1 MIKKFFSRAKEVLMK
16 RPDSDNQDI
25 LPVLPLRDMVLF
37 PGMVASLYVG
47 REKSAL
53 AIDAVQHFDKKI
65 LVVAQKD
72 AVDGDA
78 TSANLYTIGCIA
90 SVLQTLPLPDGT
102 IKVLVEGLSRAKIVR
117 WIEEEYISAEFLP
130 LTDEQ
135 PKLEGKDL
143 QELNATAR
151 LALTQFESYVKM
163 NKKIP
168 MELFSVINQT
178 TDLGKLSDSIAAHL
192 PLNVADK
199 QEILEML
206 LISKRLEQVYKI
218 LETEI
223 SLLSA
228 ERKVRGSVRKKVDQ
242 NTSFQNQMKQLQR
255 EMSEE
260 NDEFAALVQKAS
272 EVPLSEEAKE
282 RVQSEMKRLKGMPP
296 GSQESSMLRNYIETI
311 LALPWGKF
319 DKLPKDLRK
328 AQKILDEDHFGLE
341 KVKERIIENLA
352 VQHNI
357 DNMKGPILCLVGPP
371 GVGKTSLAKSIARAT
386 GRQYVRMALGG
397 VRDESEIR
405 GHRRTYLGSL
415 PGKIING
422 MKKAKA
428 NNPLFLLDEIDK
440 LGSDWRG
447 DPTSALLE
455 VLDPEQNHTFNDH
468 YLELEYDLSKVMFI
482 CTANSLKMPQ
492 PLLDRMEIIRV
503 SGYTEDEKV
512 HIATEY
518 LIKKQLKETGLKAKE
533 FSITDG
539 ALRDLIRYYTREA
552 GVRNLD
558 REIAGLCRK
567 AVKEQ
572 LLSKAKGPKSLRIT
586 QTNLK
591 KYAGVRKYHFDE
603 IDTDDRIGVT
613 TGLAW
618 METGGDILPIESVML
633 AGRGK
638 FSMTGQLGDVMKESI
653 QAAEMLVKSRA
664 PDFGIKPS
672 LFKRKDVHI
681 HVPAGATPKDGP
693 SAGVAMVTS
702 IVSVLTGIPVRKDIA
717 MTGEISLRGRVMPIG
732 GLKEKLLAA
741 LRVGIKKVLIPED
754 NVKDLEEIPANV
766 KKGLEIVPVRLVD
779 EVLMH
784 ALVRQVTPIDWKDL
798 EDSEVIT
805 DRANDDEDEITSSKP
820 ASDRP
825 IIHHRE

>member
-1 MIKKFFSRAKEVLMK
+1 MGQT
-16 RPDSDNQDI
+16 DSQDI

-47 REKSAL
+47 REKSVR
-53 AIDAVQHFDKKI
+53 AIEAAQQLDKRI
-65 LVVAQKD
+65 LVMAQKE
-72 AVDGDA
+72 GTEEEPQ
-78 TSANLYTIGCIA
+78 TSSLYTIGCVA
-90 SVLQTLPLPDGT
+90 SVLQMLALPDGT
-102 IKVLVEGLSRAKIVR
+102 IKVLVEGLERAKVTR
-117 WIEEEYISAEFLP
+117 WMDEEFFTAEFVP
-130 LTDEQ
+130 LKDEQ
-135 PKLEGKDL
+135 ITADGKEL
-143 QELNATAR
+143 QEINATAR
-151 LALTQFESYVKM
+151 LALTQFETYVKL

-168 MELFSVINQT
+168 IELFNVINQT
-178 TDLGKLSDSIAAHL
+178 KDLGKLSDNIASHL
-192 PLNVADK
+192 ALGVPDRQAIL
-199 QEILEML
+199 EIL
-206 LISKRLEQVYKI
+206 SVQKRLEQVYKI

-228 ERKVRGSVRKKVDQ
+228 ERKVRGAVRRKMDENPGYQQQIK
-242 NTSFQNQMKQLQR
+242 NLQR
-255 EMSEE
+255 EMQEE
-260 NDEFAALVQKAS
+260 GDDLTQLANKMN
-272 EVPLSEEAKE
+272 EVALSEEAKE
-282 RVQSEMKRLKGMPP
+282 RVQAELKRLKNMPQ
-296 GSQESSMLRNYIETI
+296 GSQESSMVRNYIDTI
-311 LALPWGKF
+311 LALPWGKM

-328 AQKILDEDHFGLE
+328 AQKVLDEDHFGLE

-352 VQHNI
+352 VQHKI

-371 GVGKTSLAKSIARAT
+371 GVGKTSLAKSIAKAT

-518 LIKKQLKETGLKAKE
+518 LIPKQLKETGLKAKE
-533 FSITDG
+533 FTITEG
-539 ALRDLIRYYTREA
+539 ALRDLIRFYTREA
-552 GVRNLD
+552 GVRSLD
-558 REIAGLCRK
+558 REIASLCRK

-572 LLSKAKGPKSLRIT
+572 LLSKSKKAALRIT
-586 QTNLK
+586 QGNLK
-591 KYAGVRKYHFDE
+591 KYAGVRKFHFDDIE
-603 IDTDDRIGVT
+603 AENRVGVT

-618 METGGDILPIESVML
+618 METGGDILPIESVTL

-664 PDFGIKPS
+664 PDFGIKPT

-681 HVPAGATPKDGP
+681 HIPAGATPKDGP
-693 SAGVAMVTS
+693 SAGIAMVTS
-702 IVSVLTGIPVRKDIA
+702 IVSVLTGIPVRRDVA
-717 MTGEISLRGRVMPIG
+717 MTGEITLRGRVLPIG

-766 KKGLEIVPVRLVD
+766 KKGLEIVPVRLID
-779 EVLMH
+779 EVLLH
-784 ALVRQVTPIDWKDL
+784 ALAAPITPVDWKDL
-798 EDSEVIT
+798 GEDEVPT
-805 DRANDDEDEITSSKP
+805 ERDEDEDEKSSAP
-820 ASDRP
+820 RP
-825 IIHHRE
+825 VIHH

>member
-1 MIKKFFSRAKEVLMK
+1 MIKKIFSRQKDGVIAGAE
-16 RPDSDNQDI
+16 PQDV

-47 REKSAL
+47 REKSAH
-53 AIDAVQHFDKKI
+53 AVDAAYQLDKRI
-65 LVVAQKD
+65 LVVAQKE
-72 AVDGDA
+72 
-78 TSANLYTIGCIA
+78 SAADDVTQENLHTVGCVA
-90 SVLQTLPLPDGT
+90 SVLQMLALPDGT
-102 IKVLVEGLSRAKIVR
+102 LKVLVEGISRAKVTR
-117 WIEEEYISAEFLP
+117 WFEEDFFSAEYLTLQDDLP
-130 LTDEQ
+130 NVS
-135 PKLEGKDL
+135 GKAL
-143 QELNATAR
+143 QDLNATAR
-151 LALTQFESYVKM
+151 LALAQFETYVKI

-168 MELFSVINQT
+168 MELFQVINQT
-178 TDLGKLSDSIAAHL
+178 TDLARLADSIAAHMAL
-192 PLNVADK
+192 GVPERQAL
-199 QEILEML
+199 LETL
-206 LISKRLEQVYKI
+206 SVQKRIEQVYQI

-223 SLLSA
+223 ALLTA
-228 ERKVRGSVRKKVDQ
+228 ERKVQASIRKKIEQ
-242 NTSFQNQMKQLQR
+242 NPSVQNQIRQMQKELGEDTDDLGQL
-255 EMSEE
+255 
-260 NDEFAALVQKAS
+260 AQKADG
-272 EVPLSEEAKE
+272 VPMTDEAKE
-282 RVQSEMKRLKGMPP
+282 RVQNELKRLKSMQA
-296 GSQESSMLRNYIETI
+296 GSQESGMVRNYIETI
-311 LALPWGKF
+311 LALPWGKL

-328 AQKILDEDHFGLE
+328 AKKVLDEDHFGLD

-352 VQHNI
+352 VQHKIENL
-357 DNMKGPILCLVGPP
+357 KGPILCLVGPP
-371 GVGKTSLAKSIARAT
+371 GVGKTSLAKSIAKAT

-405 GHRRTYLGSL
+405 GHRRTYLGAL

-455 VLDPEQNHTFNDH
+455 VLDPEQNSTFNDH
-468 YLELEYDLSKVMFI
+468 YLELDYDLSKVMFI
-482 CTANSLKMPQ
+482 CTANSLRMPQ

-512 HIATEY
+512 HIAVNY
-518 LIKKQLKETGLKAKE
+518 LIKKQMKETGLKARE

-539 ALRDLIRYYTREA
+539 ALRDLIRFYTREA
-552 GVRNLD
+552 GVRNLE
-558 REIAGLCRK
+558 REIASLCRK
-567 AVKEQ
+567 TVKEQ
-572 LLSKAKGPKSLRIT
+572 LLSKSKAKKSLRIT
-586 QTNLK
+586 QANLK
-591 KYAGVRKYHFDE
+591 KYAGVQKYHFDE
-603 IDTDDRIGVT
+603 LDSDDRIGIT

-618 METGGDILPIESVML
+618 METGGDILPIEVVTM

-672 LFKRKDVHI
+672 VFKRKDVHVHI
-681 HVPAGATPKDGP
+681 PAGATPKDGP

-702 IVSVLTGIPVRKDIA
+702 IVSVLTGIPVRRDVA
-717 MTGEISLRGRVMPIG
+717 MTGEISLRGRVLPIG

-741 LRVGIKKVLIPED
+741 LRVGIKQVLIPED

-766 KKGLEIVPVRLVD
+766 KKGLKITPVRLID

-784 ALVRQVTPIDWKDL
+784 ALTRQPSPIDWATL
-798 EDSEVIT
+798 EEVET
-805 DRANDDEDEITSSKP
+805 VKADEENLQDEEPMIAPYSPSVLHHHDKP
-820 ASDRP
+820 
-825 IIHHRE
+825 

>member
-1 MIKKFFSRAKEVLMK
+1 MRS
-16 RPDSDNQDI
+16 PDNQDI

-47 REKSAL
+47 REKSAA
-53 AIDAVQHFDKKI
+53 AIEAAQQQFNKRI
-65 LVVAQKD
+65 LVVSQRD
-72 AVDGDA
+72 AVDTDP
-78 TSANLYTIGCIA
+78 TIANLHSIGVVA

-102 IKVLVEGLSRAKIVR
+102 IKVLVEGLSRAKITR
-117 WIEEEYISAEFLP
+117 WLNEEYFSAEFLP

-135 PKLEGKDL
+135 PKLEGKEL
-143 QELNATAR
+143 QEQNATAR
-151 LALTQFESYVKM
+151 LALTQFETYVKM

-168 MELFSVINQT
+168 SELFGIINQT

-192 PLNVADK
+192 PLNVSDK
-199 QEILEML
+199 QEILETL
-206 LISKRLEQVYKI
+206 SISKRLEQVYKI

-228 ERKVRGSVRKKVDQ
+228 ERKVRGNVRKQMDQ
-242 NTSFQNQMKQLQR
+242 NPGFQNQIKQLQR
-255 EMSEE
+255 EMMEE
-260 NDEFAALVQKAS
+260 NDELATLVQKAG
-272 EVPLSEEAKE
+272 EVPLSDEAKE
-282 RVQSEMKRLKGMPP
+282 RVQSELKRLKAMPQ

-311 LALPWGKF
+311 LALPWNKL

-328 AQKILDEDHFGLE
+328 AQKVLDEDHFGLE
-341 KVKERIIENLA
+341 KVKERIIETLA
-352 VQHNI
+352 VQHKI
-357 DNMKGPILCLVGPP
+357 ENMKGQILCLVGPP

-518 LIKKQLKETGLKAKE
+518 LIKKQLKETGLKPRE
-533 FSITDG
+533 FSLTEG

-558 REIAGLCRK
+558 REIANLCRK
-567 AVKEQ
+567 SVKEQ
-572 LLSKAKGPKSLRIT
+572 LLNKKKSTMRIT
-586 QTNLK
+586 QGNLK

-618 METGGDILPIESVML
+618 METGGDILPIETVTMV
-633 AGRGK
+633 GRGK
-638 FSMTGQLGDVMKESI
+638 FSMTGQLGEVMKESI

-693 SAGVAMVTS
+693 SAGIAMVTS
-702 IVSVLTGIPVRKDIA
+702 IVSVLTGIPVRRDIA
-717 MTGEISLRGRVMPIG
+717 MTGEITLRGRVLPIG

-766 KKGLEIVPVRLVD
+766 KKGMEIVPVRLID

-784 ALVRQVTPIDWKDL
+784 ALTRQVTPIDWKDL
-798 EDSEVIT
+798 DDDEVT
-805 DRANDDEDEITSSKP
+805 AASANDDEDEVQKP
-820 ASDRP
+820 APQP
-825 IIHHRE
+825 IIHHQESQN

>member
-1 MIKKFFSRAKEVLMK
+1 MIKKIFSRTKDIDTRA
-16 RPDSDNQDI
+16 PADDGI

-37 PGMVASLYVG
+37 PGMAASLYVG
-47 REKSAL
+47 REKSTL
-53 AIDAVQHFDKKI
+53 AVEAAYEGNKRI
-65 LVVAQKD
+65 LVVAQKESSD
-72 AVDGDA
+72 EEPN
-78 TSANLYTIGCIA
+78 TSALHSIGCVA
-90 SVLQTLPLPDGT
+90 TVLQMLSLPDGT
-102 IKVLVEGLSRAKIVR
+102 IKVLVEGIERAKVIR
-117 WIEEEYISAEFLP
+117 WLDEDFLSAEYAKLS
-130 LTDEQ
+130 DEL
-135 PKLEGKDL
+135 PKLEGKEL

-151 LALTQFESYVKM
+151 LALSQFETYVKI

-168 MELFSVINQT
+168 AELFQVINQT
-178 TDLGKLSDSIAAHL
+178 TDLARLTDNISAHL
-192 PLNVADK
+192 ALPVA
-199 QEILEML
+199 QRQELLEIL
-206 LISKRLEQVYKI
+206 SVQKRIEQVYKI

-228 ERKVRGSVRKKVDQ
+228 ERKVQASVRKKIDQ
-242 NTSFQNQMKQLQR
+242 NPNVQNQIRQMQR
-255 EMSEE
+255 ELMEE
-260 NDEFAALVQKAS
+260 NDDLAALTEKVEQ
-272 EVPLSEEAKE
+272 VPLSEEAKE
-282 RVQSEMKRLKGMPP
+282 RVQNEMKRLKSMPQ
-296 GSQESSMLRNYIETI
+296 GSQEASMVRNYVETV

-328 AQKILDEDHFGLE
+328 AKKILDEDHFGLE
-341 KVKERIIENLA
+341 KVKDRIIENLA
-352 VQHNI
+352 VQHKI

-371 GVGKTSLAKSIARAT
+371 GVGKTSLAKSIAKAT

-405 GHRRTYLGSL
+405 GHRRTYLGAL
-415 PGKIING
+415 PGKIISG

-428 NNPLFLLDEIDK
+428 NNPLILLDEIDK

-468 YLELEYDLSKVMFI
+468 YLELDYDLSKVMFI

-512 HIATEY
+512 HIAENY
-518 LIKKQLKETGLKAKE
+518 LIKKQMKETGLKTKE
-533 FSITDG
+533 FSITDQ
-539 ALRDLIRYYTREA
+539 ALRDVIRFYTREA
-552 GVRNLD
+552 GVRGLE
-558 REIAGLCRK
+558 REVASLCRK

-572 LLSKAKGPKSLRIT
+572 LLSKSKEKKTLRIT
-586 QTNLK
+586 QSNLK
-591 KYAGVRKYHFDE
+591 KYAGVQKYHFDE
-603 IDTDDRIGVT
+603 LEDDDRIGIT

-618 METGGDILPIESVML
+618 METGGDILPIEVVTM

-664 PDFGIKPS
+664 PDFGIRPADI
-672 LFKRKDVHI
+672 KRKDVHI

-693 SAGVAMVTS
+693 SAGIAMVTS
-702 IVSVLTGIPVRKDIA
+702 IVSVLTGIPVKKDIA
-717 MTGEISLRGRVMPIG
+717 MTGEITLRGRVLPIG

-741 LRVGIKKVLIPED
+741 LRVGIKEVLIPED

-766 KKGLEIVPVRLVD
+766 RKGMKITPVRLID

-784 ALVRQVTPIDWKDL
+784 ALTRQITPIDWAALAD
-798 EDSEVIT
+798 DDVIT
-805 DRANDDEDEITSSKP
+805 DKDDDDESTPAKP
-820 ASDRP
+820 IQPAL
-825 IIHHRE
+825 HHKDGQ

>member
-1 MIKKFFSRAKEVLMK
+1 MIKKIFSKPGDGDTIK
-16 RPDSDNQDI
+16 SDPKAPQDV

-47 REKSAL
+47 REKSVR
-53 AIDAVQHFDKKI
+53 AIEAAQLLDKRL
-65 LVVAQKD
+65 LVSTQKEISD
-72 AVDGDA
+72 DEPK
-78 TSANLYTIGCIA
+78 TSDLYSIGCVA
-90 SVLQTLPLPDGT
+90 TVLQLLPLPDGT
-102 IKVLVEGLSRAKIVR
+102 IKVLVEGVARAKVTR
-117 WIEEEYISAEFLP
+117 WVNEEFFSAEYLE
-130 LTDEQ
+130 LQDE
-135 PKLEGKDL
+135 KLELDDRAL

-151 LALTQFESYVKM
+151 LALAQFQAYIKF

-168 MELFSVINQT
+168 LELFNVINQT
-178 TDLGKLSDSIAAHL
+178 QDLGRLSDSIAAHL
-192 PLNVADK
+192 VLNVADK
-199 QEILEML
+199 QIVLETL
-206 LISKRLEQVYKI
+206 SVQKRLDLVYKT
-218 LETEI
+218 LETEVA
-223 SLLSA
+223 LLSA
-228 ERKVRGSVRKKVDQ
+228 ERKVRGQVRRQMDE
-242 NTSFQNQMKQLQR
+242 NPNYQNQLKQIQR
-255 EMSEE
+255 EMMEE
-260 NDEFAALVQKAS
+260 GDELAALAQKAEES
-272 EVPLSEEAKE
+272 KLSDEARE
-282 RVQSEMKRLKGMPP
+282 RVNSELKRLKAMPP
-296 GSQESSMLRNYIETI
+296 GGQESGMVRNYIETI
-311 LALPWGKF
+311 LALPWGKM

-328 AQKILDEDHFGLE
+328 AQKVLDEDHFGLE
-341 KVKERIIENLA
+341 KVKDRIIENLA
-352 VQHNI
+352 VQHKV

-397 VRDESEIR
+397 VRDEAEIR

-428 NNPLFLLDEIDK
+428 GNPLFLLDEIDK

-447 DPTSALLE
+447 DPSSALLE

-512 HIATEY
+512 HIANEY
-518 LIKKQLKETGLKAKE
+518 LLKKQIKDAGLKPKE
-533 FSITDG
+533 FSISDG

-558 REIAGLCRK
+558 RAIASLCRK

-572 LLSKAKGPKSLRIT
+572 LLTKSKKSKVLRVT

-591 KYAGVRKYHFDE
+591 KYAGVHKFHFDDLE
-603 IDTDDRIGVT
+603 KDDRIGVT

-618 METGGDILPIESVML
+618 METGGDILPIESVAMY
-633 AGRGK
+633 GRGK
-638 FSMTGQLGDVMKESI
+638 FSVTGQLGDVMKESV

-664 PDFGIKPS
+664 PDFGIKPTMI
-672 LFKRKDVHI
+672 RRRDVHI

-693 SAGVAMVTS
+693 SAGIAMVTS
-702 IVSVLTGIPVRKDIA
+702 IVSVLTGIPVRKDVA
-717 MTGEISLRGRVMPIG
+717 MTGEITLRGRVLPIG

-766 KKGLEIVPVRLVD
+766 KKGMEIIPVRLID
-779 EVLMH
+779 EVLLH
-784 ALVRQVTPIDWKDL
+784 ALVSPVMAIDWKDL
-798 EDSEVIT
+798 DDDEIIT
-805 DRANDDEDEITSSKP
+805 DTIDEGDETLKKQRVTS
-820 ASDRP
+820 AP
-825 IIHHRE
+825 IRH